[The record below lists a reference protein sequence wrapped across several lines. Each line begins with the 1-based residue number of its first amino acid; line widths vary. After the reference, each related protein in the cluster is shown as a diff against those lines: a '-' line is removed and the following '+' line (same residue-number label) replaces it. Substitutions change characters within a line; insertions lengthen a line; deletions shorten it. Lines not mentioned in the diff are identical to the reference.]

1 MPGLEEREEGD
12 NRGKKGKGQVME
24 HVDRTPGQKQRVG
37 GGLKVEGG
45 RWVGQGRVMG
55 RKWRRL

>member
-1 MPGLEEREEGD
+1 MKGN

-24 HVDRTPGQKQRVG
+24 HVERTPGQKQRVG

-55 RKWRRL
+55 RKWGRL